1 MLLDGPQPSVR
12 ERCCWAELAVAIT
25 FAVTLALT
33 APSTLTVS
41 PSASSV
47 AAEPRAP
54 RCRSWC
60 LGRWRKSRVGWRRR
74 WRRQGGPCDLEVY
87 SRDED
92 LHGAATDT
100 QDPSTWI
107 VGAHNICILC
117 HIKCLRL
124 PCDIVGIITLVGIL
138 PEISAHCH
146 VAWTGE
152 RSGHMVL
159 RRKVPRTSSTAT
171 ATTEL
176 VHRPSESSRGARHEI
191 VLAVVGRT
199 LQDRPIHLLADLGPT
214 CDHQPSLSSVV
225 GSDHEIDL
233 HVGASHKFG
242 NGRSRAIVP
251 LLPQVKT
258 LCVIG

>member
-60 LGRWRKSRVGWRRR
+60 LGRWRLRGLRCLGRWRRCLGRWRRSLGRWRRCLGRWRKSRVGWRRR
-74 WRRQGGPCDLEVY
+74 WRRQGGPCDLEVDA
-87 SRDED
+87 RDED

-124 PCDIVGIITLVGIL
+124 PCDVVGIITLVGIL

-159 RRKVPRTSSTAT
+159 RREVAGTSSTAT
-171 ATTEL
+171 TTTEL

-191 VLAVVGRT
+191 VLAIVGRT
-199 LQDRPIHLLADLGPT
+199 LQNRPIHLLADLGAT
-214 CDHQPSLSSVV
+214 C
-225 GSDHEIDL
+225 
-233 HVGASHKFG
+233 
-242 NGRSRAIVP
+242 
-251 LLPQVKT
+251 
-258 LCVIG
+258 